1 MAKEDKKTK
10 KHLIAEEVHLD
21 DIEVNENTSK
31 EIKKKKG
38 KDFFD
43 VPEMDEEDPHDWK
56 VPIKKVLSEELEE
69 DSIDHDERELFEQ
82 IEEDELLFRE
92 KGPRSQ

>member
-1 MAKEDKKTK
+1 
-10 KHLIAEEVHLD
+10 
-21 DIEVNENTSK
+21 
-31 EIKKKKG
+31 
-38 KDFFD
+38 
-43 VPEMDEEDPHDWK
+43 MDEEDPHDWK

-69 DSIDHDERELFEQ
+69 DSIDHEERELFEQ